1 MKVYL
6 TNKETTEQVLLLGEN
21 KGHYS
26 FLKTMLLGF
35 MGGVY
40 IALSALGNL
49 IANFTVGG
57 GAGKFIGACVFP
69 TGLMLVVLVG
79 GSLFTGD
86 CLGLLAFT
94 KGKVERVVYLRNLCA
109 VWIGNFLGS
118 IFIGYVTFL
127 GGSYEVIDFSKYVIG
142 VAEHK
147 VHLGFV
153 EAIASGF
160 LCNILVAI
168 AVWFALAAKDLAGKI
183 LAIWFPIMLFI
194 LGGFQHVVANMYYVS
209 MGKMLD
215 PMVYSM
221 GDMSIHF
228 LAVTIGNFLSGALFL
243 PLIYKKIYMNE

>member
-6 TNKETTEQVLLLGEN
+6 TNKETTEEVLTLGEN

-26 FLKTMLLGF
+26 FQKTMILGF
-35 MGGVY
+35 MGGIY

-49 IANFTVGG
+49 IANYTIGG
-57 GAGKFIGACVFP
+57 GAGKFVGATVFP

-86 CLGLLAFT
+86 CLGLLALT
-94 KGKVERVVYLRNLCA
+94 KGKVEKGTYARNLCA
-109 VWIGNFLGS
+109 VWIGNFIGS
-118 IFIGYVTFL
+118 VFLAYVTYI
-127 GGSYEVIDFSKYVIG
+127 GGSYSDAGFTKFVVG

-160 LCNILVAI
+160 LCNVLVAI
-168 AVWFALAAKDLAGKI
+168 GVWFALASKDMSGKI

-194 LGGFQHVVANMYYVS
+194 LAGFQHVVANMYYVS
-209 MGKMLD
+209 MGKILS
-215 PMVYSM
+215 PESYTIAQM
-221 GDMSIHF
+221 GVHF
-228 LAVTIGNFLSGALFL
+228 TAVTIGNFLSGAVFL
-243 PLIYKKIYMNE
+243 PLIYKKLYIKD

>member
-21 KGHYS
+21 KGHYT
-26 FLKTMLLGF
+26 FTKTVLLGI
-35 MGGVY
+35 MGGIY

-49 IANFTVGG
+49 IANFTIGG
-57 GAGKFIGACVFP
+57 GAGKFVGAAVFP

-94 KGKVERVVYLRNLCA
+94 KGKVEKTTYVRNLGA
-109 VWIGNFLGS
+109 VWLGNLLGS
-118 IFIGYVTFL
+118 VFIAYATYLAGNY
-127 GGSYEVIDFSKYVIG
+127 SSPEFSKYVVG
-142 VAEHK
+142 VAQHK
-147 VHLGFV
+147 VHLTFV
-153 EAIASGF
+153 EAVSSGF

-194 LGGFQHVVANMYYVS
+194 LLGFQHVVANMFYVS
-209 MGKMLD
+209 MGKILLTSA
-215 PMVYSM
+215 YSPSEM
-221 GDMSIHF
+221 GMHF
-228 LAVTIGNFLSGALFL
+228 LAVTIGNFISGALFL
-243 PLIYKKIYMNE
+243 PLIYKKLYMND

>member
-1 MKVYL
+1 VKVYL

-26 FLKTMLLGF
+26 FSKTVLLGF

-57 GAGKFIGACVFP
+57 GAGKFIGAAVFP

-94 KGKVERVVYLRNLCA
+94 KGRVEKTTYTRNLCA
-109 VWIGNFLGS
+109 VWVGNFLGS
-118 IFIGYVTFL
+118 IFIAYV
-127 GGSYEVIDFSKYVIG
+127 SYFAGNYSTPEFASYVVG

-147 VHLGFV
+147 VHLTFV
-153 EAIASGF
+153 EAVSSGF
-160 LCNILVAI
+160 LCNVLVAI
-168 AVWFALAAKDLAGKI
+168 GVWFALAAKDLAGKI

-209 MGKMLD
+209 IGKILMSTAYSPSQMGM
-215 PMVYSM
+215 
-221 GDMSIHF
+221 HF

-243 PLIYKKIYMNE
+243 PLIYKKLYMND